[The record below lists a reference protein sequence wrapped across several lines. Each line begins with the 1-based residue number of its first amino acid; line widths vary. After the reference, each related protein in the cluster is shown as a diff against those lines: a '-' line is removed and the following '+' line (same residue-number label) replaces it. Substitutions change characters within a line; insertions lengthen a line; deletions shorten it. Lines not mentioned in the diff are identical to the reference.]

1 MASRTGSER
10 RTRCRRVSGRAVPCP
25 GGVVSELKRA
35 VRGTTLRDRAI
46 VSARSVPTACRDA
59 ASDPDAVSNRTRLPQ
74 APPATPSDAL
84 RLHHPAPLLQPPMDT
99 ANRLPPALAALATHS
114 PFIARLAGMRAL
126 AGFDWDAAARTPVDV
141 ALLEAEFVT
150 LQAGDTPLDRVLR
163 DLRARTMARLVT
175 RDASGRAALDEVL
188 TALSALATLALRQAE
203 RQTRADLVARFGTP
217 RGADRREQHL
227 QIVAMGKLGGGELNA
242 SSDIDLIFVYP
253 EDGDTDGEADRGG
266 ARSIGNQEF
275 FIRQG
280 RALIGL
286 LAEVTSDGMVFRVDM
301 RLRPWGDAGPLA
313 LSHAMLEEYLLAH
326 GRAWERYAWMKALAV
341 TGTPEDEKALN
352 KITQPFVY
360 RKYLDFAA
368 LDDLRDLHRQIRA
381 EVARRDLR
389 DNIKLG
395 PGGIREVEFVAQI
408 FQLIRGGR
416 ECDLRVRSTRE
427 ALRRLAAS
435 GRMPEDSAR
444 TLLEAYDFLRRLEHA
459 LQYVDDAQTQ
469 MLPESGEGR
478 ARVAGLMRYAN
489 WDALAAD
496 TERTRNAVTAIFEDV
511 FEARERGEAA
521 DPLHTLWQAA
531 APAEAYGAELE
542 RRGFDP
548 ALGEHVASLRNGA
561 RYRSLSAVAQARLDA
576 LVPQLAGAAAASP
589 ARDRALSALLGLVEA
604 IGGRVSY
611 LALLQENPQAL
622 LHVGR
627 LVTASS
633 WLAQYLNRH
642 PLLLDELL
650 DPQSLAAPADWPA
663 LFAALGHELD
673 AIGDDTEAA
682 MDALRHFRHAQ
693 TFRLVARGLS
703 GMLSLEHLADELT
716 ALADGVLQAVLER
729 VWVGL
734 RGRHR
739 ERPQVCVIGYGKLGG
754 KELSF
759 ASDLDLVWVHDDDH
773 PDAGEVYSRLV
784 QRCNSWLNSLT
795 GAGVL
800 YETDLRLRPDG
811 DAGLLVCSVAH
822 WQRYLETSAWTWE
835 LQALTRARAAAGD
848 ADIAQ
853 RVEAVRRAVLAAP
866 READATRRDI
876 VDMRRRML
884 DAHRAKAGVFNLKQ
898 DRGGIIDTEFVV
910 QYWILAHAHRHP
922 ELLDN
927 VGTLA
932 LLGRA
937 AALGLA
943 DADLAARCQDAYRH
957 FRQTQHL
964 LRLNAQGSSAV
975 PAAGWDGHR
984 DAVTRLWDG
993 VMGPL
998 PVEVPALH
1006 GRPPPA

>member
-1 MASRTGSER
+1 
-10 RTRCRRVSGRAVPCP
+10 
-25 GGVVSELKRA
+25 
-35 VRGTTLRDRAI
+35 
-46 VSARSVPTACRDA
+46 
-59 ASDPDAVSNRTRLPQ
+59 
-74 APPATPSDAL
+74 
-84 RLHHPAPLLQPPMDT
+84 MDT
-99 ANRLPPALAALATHS
+99 ANNLPPALASLTAHS
-114 PFIARLAGMRAL
+114 PFLARLAGMRAL
-126 AGFDWDAAARTPVDV
+126 AGFAWDAATQTPVDA
-141 ALLEAEFVT
+141 ALLKAELAT
-150 LQAGDTPLDRVLR
+150 LLARDPALDRALR
-163 DLRARTMARLVT
+163 DLRARTMARLVS
-175 RDASGRAALDEVL
+175 RDASGHAPLDEVV
-188 TALSALATLALRQAE
+188 TALTALATLAVHHAE
-203 RQTRADLVARFGTP
+203 WQTRADLVERFGTP
-217 RGADRREQHL
+217 RSADGREQHL
-227 QIVAMGKLGGGELNA
+227 QVVAMGKLGGGELNA

-253 EDGDTDGEADRGG
+253 DDGDTDGERDQGH

-286 LAEVTSDGMVFRVDM
+286 LAEVTGDGMVFRVDM

-313 LSHAMLEEYLLAH
+313 VSHAMLEEYLLSH
-326 GRAWERYAWMKALAV
+326 GRAWERYAWMKALAI
-341 TGTPEDEKALN
+341 TGMPEDEKSLN
-352 KITQPFVY
+352 KIVQPFVY
-360 RKYLDFAA
+360 RKYLDFVA

-395 PGGIREVEFVAQI
+395 PGGIREIEFVAQI

-416 ECDLRVRSTRE
+416 ESDLRVRSTRE

-435 GRMPEDSAR
+435 GRMPEETAR
-444 TLLEAYDFLRRLEHA
+444 TLLDAYDFLRRLEHA

-469 MLPESGEGR
+469 MLPESDEGR
-478 ARVAGLMRYAN
+478 ARVAGLMRYGN

-496 TERTRNAVTAIFEDV
+496 TERTRNAVTMIFEDV
-511 FEARERGEAA
+511 FVARERGESA

-531 APAEAYGAELE
+531 APAKTFGAELE

-548 ALGEHVASLRNGA
+548 ALGEHFASLRNGS
-561 RYRSLSAVAQARLDA
+561 RYRSLSAAAQARLDA

-589 ARDRALSALLGLVEA
+589 AKDRALPALLGLVEA

-622 LHVGR
+622 GHVAG
-627 LVTASS
+627 LMTASS
-633 WLAQYLNRH
+633 WLAQYLKQH

-650 DPQSLAAPADWPA
+650 DPRSLAVPADWPA

-716 ALADGVLQAVLER
+716 ALADGVLQVVLER
-729 VWVGL
+729 VWAGL
-734 RGRHR
+734 RGRHSEQPR
-739 ERPQVCVIGYGKLGG
+739 VCVIGYGKLGG

-773 PDAGEVYSRLV
+773 PEAGEVYSRLV
-784 QRCNSWLNSLT
+784 QRANGWLNRT
-795 GAGVL
+795 TAAGVL

-822 WQRYLETSAWTWE
+822 WQQYLETAAWTWE

-848 ADIAQ
+848 AAIGR
-853 RVEAVRRAVLAAP
+853 RVEAVRRAVLATP
-866 READATRRDI
+866 READATRSDI

-884 DAHRAKAGVFNLKQ
+884 DAHRAKAGIFNLKQ

-910 QYWILAHAHRHP
+910 QYWILAHAHRHS

-937 AALGLA
+937 AQLGLA
-943 DADLAARCQDAYRH
+943 DADLAARCQDAYRR
-957 FRQTQHL
+957 FRHKQHL
-964 LRLNAQGSSAV
+964 LRLNAQGSSDV
-975 PAAGWDGHR
+975 PEAGWEADR
-984 DAVTRLWDG
+984 ATVTSLWDA

-998 PVEVPALH
+998 PDEVPALH
-1006 GRPPPA
+1006 GRMPPA